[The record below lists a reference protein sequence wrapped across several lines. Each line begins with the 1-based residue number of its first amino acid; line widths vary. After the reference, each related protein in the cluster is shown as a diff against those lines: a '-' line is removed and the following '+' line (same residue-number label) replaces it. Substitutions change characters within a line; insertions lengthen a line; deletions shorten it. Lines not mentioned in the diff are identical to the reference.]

1 MQLHAGVSF
10 IWCCVCVAGP
20 LALFCPGKGL
30 ASINEQNEGIDID
43 SLILWTR
50 KAQLRDVILKPCFL
64 LRLKWLTVIFS
75 LDRTKIHVGFDTT
88 LQNPL
93 QIIFDDQGKIYNIK
107 GTCKCYLRK
116 FKLFS
121 GWKKKHFCNFRTFV
135 HAIWKPDLLYRG
147 EKHHVHLVVKHNLLD
162 RYLPPSKRSVFEL
175 RVSYAFKGFWH
186 RTEFSGS
193 HVDMSTLGPQRL
205 AMQKS
210 ALLMVRH
217 CSTSWSSV
225 SAGQACPV
233 MAPRLICGQPLPRC
247 GIS

>member
-88 LQNPL
+88 LQSPL

-121 GWKKKHFCNFRTFV
+121 GWKKNTFV
-135 HAIWKPDLLYRG
+135 TLGHLYMQFGNLTFYTEERNIMSIWLSNTIYWIDICHLPRDLFSSWGWAML
-147 EKHHVHLVVKHNLLD
+147 
-162 RYLPPSKRSVFEL
+162 L
-175 RVSYAFKGFWH
+175 RVFGIGQNS
-186 RTEFSGS
+186 
-193 HVDMSTLGPQRL
+193 LGH
-205 AMQKS
+205 MWTW
-210 ALLMVRH
+210 ALLGLRDSLCRRVL
-217 CSTSWSSV
+217 CWWCVTV
-225 SAGQACPV
+225 
-233 MAPRLICGQPLPRC
+233 APPGPL
-247 GIS
+247 